1 MEFVRKH
8 FKLLLIVVCGIALTA
23 EVILLIRTFTKKPSD
38 GKKRKYSESS
48 VSAVG
53 GWKVQKCYDVWETE
67 KTLKYSCEYDDH
79 GRLVSKAYYDKNGA
93 TVQYTEYT
101 KYTLNGKIV
110 EKWVPDE
117 TGEYLS
123 ANIWDVTGYYT
134 DVDGVYE
141 TEVDGEG
148 YYTAIS
154 AYRKGSASESERQL
168 MKQVT
173 FLYEDG
179 GKSITKETSEWNED
193 GARTTHSV
201 IIYKMDDE
209 GRLLR
214 AEDEDSTWKTEYQY
228 SETETTKTDS
238 VSEMSL
244 TVVTDKNERETKYV
258 LEYPYGAEESVYY
271 YPKVNIPDD
280 YLVMAD
286 IRAMSDESIDKEG
299 TREKSREVVLR
310 SDGQPE
316 KEINLRDGTTVWT
329 FNYDDNGC
337 VTAKTAKDAKYKL
350 SLDEHGNLIEDI
362 FIDDSGATGYYFE
375 WIYID
380 VPE

>member
-8 FKLLLIVVCGIALTA
+8 FKLVLIVVCGIALTA

-48 VSAVG
+48 VSDDG
-53 GWKVQKCYDVWETE
+53 GWKVQRCYYAGETE
-67 KTLKYSCEYDDH
+67 KTLKYSCEYDDL

-101 KYTLNGKIV
+101 KYTLNGKIK
-110 EKWVPDE
+110 EEWAPDE
-117 TGEYLS
+117 TGEFLS
-123 ANIWDVTGYYT
+123 ACIWDVTGYYT
-134 DVDGVYE
+134 DIDGVYE
-141 TEVDGEG
+141 TEVDEEG

-154 AYRKGSASESERQL
+154 AYRKDSPSENEKQL

-179 GKSITKETSEWNED
+179 GKSITKETSEWNE
-193 GARTTHSV
+193 GGERTTHSV

-238 VSEMSL
+238 VSEMSI
-244 TVVTDKNERETKYV
+244 TVVTDKNNRETKYV
-258 LEYPYGAEESVYY
+258 LEYPYGIEKRVYY

-280 YLVMAD
+280 HLVMAD
-286 IRAMSDESIDKEG
+286 IRAMSDEHIDRDG
-299 TREKSREVVLR
+299 TREKSREVILR
-310 SDGQPE
+310 PDGQPE
-316 KEINLRDGTTVWT
+316 KEIDLKSGTTVET
-329 FNYDDNGC
+329 FSYDDDGH
-337 VTAKTAKDAKYKL
+337 VKGKTAKGKSCKF
-350 SLDEHGNLIEDI
+350 SLDEHGNLIESI
-362 FIDDSGATGYYFE
+362 CNYDSGSSGYYYE